1 MEAGRRDLLA
11 GDSVGHRF
19 AVSAQ
24 SLKQL
29 FVRLVSLS
37 LLSHLPRK
45 ASTLPS

>member
-19 AVSAQ
+19 AVATQ

-29 FVRLVSLS
+29 FVRLIALP
-37 LLSHLPRK
+37 LLSHLPSQ
-45 ASTLPS
+45 AGTLPS